1 VEQQE
6 QAARELAKAEARVPF
21 DLGRG
26 PLLRVRLLRL
36 KADDHIALLTMHHV
50 ISDGWSIEVLMGEVL
65 ALYGSFARGDASPL
79 PELEIQYGDYAVWQR
94 DWLQGEELERQMN
107 YWRKQLGS
115 APAMLEL
122 PHDYPRPLVQTHD
135 GALHGFVVDT
145 EVSSRI
151 HELDR

>member
-1 VEQQE
+1 
-6 QAARELAKAEARVPF
+6 
-21 DLGRG
+21 
-26 PLLRVRLLRL
+26 
-36 KADDHIALLTMHHV
+36 
-50 ISDGWSIEVLMGEVL
+50 VLMGEVL

-151 HELDR
+151 HELDREAGTTTFMVLLAALQVLLKRLSAADDICVGTVVAGRTHPQVEPLIGFFVNTLV